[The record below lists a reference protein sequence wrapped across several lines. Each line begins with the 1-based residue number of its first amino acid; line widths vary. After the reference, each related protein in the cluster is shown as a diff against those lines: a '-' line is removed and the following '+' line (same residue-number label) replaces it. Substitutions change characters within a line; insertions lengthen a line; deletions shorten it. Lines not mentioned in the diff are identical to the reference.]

1 MGQIKKIIV
10 RAVTNLFR
18 LLGIDIFRFY
28 ARAYPKWKYEKA
40 KSSVKRDDGISLVFD
55 IALTYSLSQ
64 VGRDFVEKISKIKIP
79 FTLLDITPPF
89 LSSPHIEPKDE
100 KYIRGLESNKIEQV
114 AVLQF
119 AAGDPITSNKAPLF
133 FTPFWEFQSGL
144 FEGRADFFKGTR
156 GAVVFSS
163 FCHDY
168 FSTNAPKN
176 YPILKMTYPLNTRPA
191 VIDSKEMRQRFAIPD
206 DFFAVFFNF
215 DIRSSYDRKNPEGS
229 LEAFAKAFKDNK
241 KVCFV
246 IKVSSADADKTKM
259 ERLKAK
265 SVALGIDG
273 RIILITETLSRKE
286 MLSLIACSDIYL
298 SLHRGEGLGLGMLE
312 AMTVGVPVVATN
324 YGGNTDFCHNDTA
337 MLVDYKLVTPKTD
350 FPLFKEVKEWAEPDV
365 NQAAMYLRQI
375 YENPSIGK
383 EKALA
388 AKAFI
393 EDYYSIENFERDV
406 RGFIEVAK
414 KTSKKQ

>member
-1 MGQIKKIIV
+1 MGHIKRIFV
-10 RAVTNLFR
+10 SAVTNLFH
-18 LLGIDIFRFY
+18 LFGIDIFRFY
-28 ARAYPKWKYEKA
+28 TRTYPKWKYERA
-40 KSSVKRDDGISLVFD
+40 QCEPKRGDGISLVFD

-64 VGRDFVEKISKIKIP
+64 VGRDFVDKISMTNIP
-79 FTLLDITPPF
+79 FTLLDIEPPF
-89 LSSPHIEPKDE
+89 LSYPHIEPKDE
-100 KYIRGLESNKIEQV
+100 EYIRRLECDKIEQG

-119 AAGDPITSNKAPLF
+119 SAGDPITSNKAPLF

-144 FEGRADFFKGTR
+144 FEVRADFFKGTR

-168 FSTNAPKN
+168 FKDNAPKN
-176 YPILKMTYPLNTRPA
+176 YPILKMTYPLNTRPD
-191 VIDSKEMRQRFAIPD
+191 VIDSKEMRQRFAIPED
-206 DFFAVFFNF
+206 GFTVFFNF

-229 LEAFAKAFKDNK
+229 LEAFAKAFNDNK
-241 KVCFV
+241 KAYFV

-259 ERLKAK
+259 EKLKAK
-265 SVALGIDG
+265 SVALGIDD

-324 YGGNTDFCHNDTA
+324 YGGNTDFCHNNTA
-337 MLVDYKLVTPKTD
+337 MLVDYKLVMPKTD
-350 FPLFKEVKEWAEPDV
+350 FPLFREVKEWAEPDV
-365 NQAAMYLRQI
+365 NQAAMYLRQL
-375 YENPSIGK
+375 YENPAIGK

-388 AKAFI
+388 AKAFV

-406 RGFIEVAK
+406 REFIEVAK